1 MLTILKKYLPLLP
14 TLTRYS
20 LFAGLI
26 ASITG
31 CMTVL
36 PKPNNTDSSMII
48 MSIEAERNLGTNK
61 PDVLVISRQSDGK
74 EFHFTD
80 SDGKYFFFTNLAQ
93 GVYQLKVAAINIQ
106 GGGVTSNSGNLTT
119 TVTTSATSF
128 FPFDKKI
135 IQASTTHLNAGEVA
149 FMGNISAEGTSK
161 MFPPGAIEITDVKLT
176 RSEQEKREIYA
187 YFREE
192 FKDSP
197 WLGYLK

>member
-1 MLTILKKYLPLLP
+1 MLTILKNHH
-14 TLTRYS
+14 TLTRIITRCS

-26 ASITG
+26 SVISG
-31 CMTVL
+31 CMTAL
-36 PKPNNTDSSMII
+36 PKPSNNDSSMII

-74 EFHFTD
+74 EFQFTD
-80 SDGKYFFFTNLAQ
+80 SDGKYFFFTNLEQ

-119 TVTTSATSF
+119 TITTSATSF
-128 FPFDKKI
+128 FPFDNKI
-135 IQASTTHLNAGEVA
+135 IQASTTRLNAGEIA
-149 FMGNISAEGTSK
+149 FMGNITAEGTSK

-187 YFREE
+187 YFRKE

-197 WLGYLK
+197 WLSYIK